1 MELNLKIPF
10 SKRGENM
17 NKRRLDF
24 ELEDG
29 DCFPGKTYVDE
40 LLKPVFKDQRDYLF
54 DAMFMIHC
62 AHTTMLKEQQII
74 TADEAK
80 KILGGINQVALMER
94 NLLNYMPE
102 YEDLFFLVEAE
113 IAKLIGHDLAGKM
126 HIAKSRNDMG
136 EAMYRIVL
144 RDHILEL
151 LGNIRKLGQALVTQ
165 AEDHV
170 HTVMPAHT
178 HTQPAQPTTFGH
190 YLLGISDNLSRDVD
204 RLWQAYY
211 TVNRSPMGAAAI
223 TTTGFPISR
232 ERMVELLG
240 FDDLMENSYDA
251 IGTGDYLLE
260 TALTL
265 VSVMTNM
272 GRWIQELLRMASNE
286 VGLLQVSDAYVQ
298 VSSIMPQKRNP
309 VSLEHSRA
317 LASSA
322 VGEGLSV
329 VQMIHNTP
337 YGDIVDTEDDL
348 QPHLYNGFHK
358 ANRVIKLLTAV
369 MTTMKF
375 DTERALQQ
383 AKTNMIT
390 ITELADVLARDYD
403 VPFRNAHKLSSFV
416 STKATEVKKELYEV
430 TTDEVNEWIGAV
442 QLSEE
447 DWKNICDPKTFV
459 ERRRVTGGPNPKVVE
474 KMVQNRKVR
483 WRNVEEMV
491 ETFSSKVELVKQ
503 NLRNRN

>member
-1 MELNLKIPF
+1 
-10 SKRGENM
+10 
-17 NKRRLDF
+17 
-24 ELEDG
+24 
-29 DCFPGKTYVDE
+29 
-40 LLKPVFKDQRDYLF
+40 
-54 DAMFMIHC
+54 
-62 AHTTMLKEQQII
+62 
-74 TADEAK
+74 
-80 KILGGINQVALMER
+80 
-94 NLLNYMPE
+94 MPE

-113 IAKLIGHDLAGKM
+113 VAKLIGHDLAGKM

-136 EAMYRIVL
+136 EAMYRIVI
-144 RDHILEL
+144 RDHMLDL
-151 LGNIRKLGQALVTQ
+151 LGNLRKLGQSLVTQ

-170 HTVMPAHT
+170 HTIMPAHT

-190 YLLGISDNLSRDVD
+190 YLLAIADNLSRDVD
-204 RLWQAYY
+204 RLWQAYQ
-211 TVNRSPMGAAAI
+211 TINRSPMGAAAI

-240 FDDLMENSYDA
+240 FDDVMENSYDA

-265 VSVMTNM
+265 ISVMTNM

-286 VGLLQVSDAYVQ
+286 VGLLKVSDAYVQ

-329 VQMIHNTP
+329 IQMIHNTP

-358 ANRVIKLLTAV
+358 ANRVTKLLTAV
-369 MTTMKF
+369 VTTMKF
-375 DTERALQQ
+375 NKERALEQ

-403 VPFRNAHKLSSFV
+403 VPFRKAHQISSFV
-416 STKATEVKKELYEV
+416 SKKANEEKKELYEV
-430 TTDEVNEWIGAV
+430 ST
-442 QLSEE
+442 L
-447 DWKNICDPKTFV
+447 
-459 ERRRVTGGPNPKVVE
+459 
-474 KMVQNRKVR
+474 
-483 WRNVEEMV
+483 
-491 ETFSSKVELVKQ
+491 
-503 NLRNRN
+503 

>member
-1 MELNLKIPF
+1 
-10 SKRGENM
+10 M
-17 NKRRLDF
+17 NKRKEDF

-29 DCFPGKTYVDE
+29 AFFPGKTYVDE

-54 DAMFMIHC
+54 DAMFMIHR
-62 AHTTMLKEQQII
+62 AHTTMLKEQNII
-74 TADEAK
+74 TGEEAK
-80 KILGGINQVALMER
+80 KILDGVNEVAKMEKK
-94 NLLNYMPE
+94 LLNYVPE
-102 YEDLFFLVEAE
+102 YEDFFFLVEAE
-113 IAKLIGHDLAGKM
+113 VAKLIGDDLAGKM

-136 EAMYRIVL
+136 EAMYRIVI
-144 RDHILEL
+144 RDHLLDLLE
-151 LGNIRKLGQALVTQ
+151 NVKKLGQALVSQ
-165 AEDHV
+165 AEDHI
-170 HTVMPAHT
+170 HTIMPAHT

-190 YLLGISDNLSRDVD
+190 YLLAISDNLSRDVD
-204 RLWQAYY
+204 RLWQAYH

-240 FDDLMENSYDA
+240 FDDVMENSYDA
-251 IGTGDYLLE
+251 IGTADYLLE

-265 VSVMTNM
+265 VSMMTNM

-286 VGLLQVSDAYVQ
+286 VGLLKVSDAYVQ

-317 LASSA
+317 LASSS

-329 VQMIHNTP
+329 IQMIHNTP

-348 QPHLYNGFHK
+348 QPHIYNGFHK
-358 ANRVIKLLTAV
+358 ANRVTKLLTAV

-375 DTERALQQ
+375 NKERALEQ

-403 VPFRNAHKLSSFV
+403 VPFRRAHQISSSV
-416 STKATEVKKELYEV
+416 SKKANDAKKELYEV
-430 TTDEVNEWIGAV
+430 SLSEVNEWIGAV

-447 DWKNICDPKTFV
+447 DWQHICDPSKFI
-459 ERRRVTGGPNPKVVE
+459 ERRNVTGGPNPKVVE
-474 KMVQNRKVR
+474 RMVRDREVR
-483 WRNVEEMV
+483 WEELGKKIEKYV
-491 ETFSSKVELVKQ
+491 TQINTIKDELIK
-503 NLRNRN
+503 L